1 MFGLT
6 EGTLARAAA
15 LRAGKSRGVVLLR
28 PPHKG
33 GWLAGWKA
41 KAPAASVSGR
51 AAEPPAPAGPAASRN
66 RT

>member
-15 LRAGKSRGVVLLR
+15 SRAGKSRGVVLLR
-28 PPHKG
+28 SPHKG

-41 KAPAASVSGR
+41 KAPAASVLAR
-51 AAEPPAPAGPAASRN
+51 AAEPPAATGPAASRN